1 MKVILKHDVKGLG
14 REGDV
19 KDVKDGYARNFL
31 LPTGKAVMA
40 DTGALKNW
48 ERHREERE
56 ERDRIEREGA
66 EATAAKLRE
75 LTLQVAVKSGEKGRL
90 FGAVTNREI
99 AALIASEGIEVDR
112 HAIHLRE
119 PIKTLGDHRVDIR
132 LTHGLD
138 VPVTVTVVPASA
150 SA

>member
-56 ERDRIEREGA
+56 ERDRLEREGA

-99 AALIASEGIEVDR
+99 AALIADEGIEIDR

-119 PIKTLGDHRVDIR
+119 PIKTLGDHRIDIR

-138 VPVTVTVVPASA
+138 VPVIVTVVSA

>member
-19 KDVKDGYARNFL
+19 KEVKDGYARNFL
-31 LPTGKAVMA
+31 FPTGKAVMA

-56 ERDRIEREGA
+56 ERDRTERAEA
-66 EATAAKLRE
+66 EATAEKLRE
-75 LTLQVAVKSGEKGRL
+75 LKIEIPVKAGEKNRL
-90 FGAVTNREI
+90 FGSVTNREI
-99 AALIASEGIEVDR
+99 AEVIGREGISIDR

-119 PIKTLGDHRVDIR
+119 PIKTVGDHRVDVR
-132 LTHGLD
+132 LTHGID
-138 VPVTVTVVPASA
+138 AQVTVTVVPA
-150 SA
+150 

>member
-19 KDVKDGYARNFL
+19 KEVKDGYARNFL

-56 ERDRIEREGA
+56 ERDRAERA
-66 EATAAKLRE
+66 DTEATAEKLRS
-75 LTLQVAVKSGEKGRL
+75 LTIQIPVKAGEKNRL
-90 FGAVTNREI
+90 FGSVTNREI
-99 AALIASEGIEVDR
+99 AEVIGREGISIDR

-119 PIKTLGDHRVDIR
+119 PIKTVGDHRVEVR
-132 LTHGLD
+132 LSHGID
-138 VPVTVTVVPASA
+138 AQVTVTVVPA
-150 SA
+150 

>member
-31 LPTGKAVMA
+31 LPTGAAIKA
-40 DTGALKNW
+40 DTGAMKNW

-56 ERDRIEREGA
+56 ERDRLEREHA
-66 EATAAKLRE
+66 EGTAEKLRE
-75 LTLQVAVKSGEKGRL
+75 LQLQVAVKSGEKGRL

-99 AALIASEGIEVDR
+99 AELIGREGIEIDR

-119 PIKTLGDHRVDIR
+119 PIKTLGDHKVDVR
-132 LTHGLD
+132 LSHGIE
-138 VPVTVTVVPASA
+138 VPVTVTVVSA

>member
-19 KDVKDGYARNFL
+19 KEVKDGYARNYL

-56 ERDRIEREGA
+56 ERDRAERAET
-66 EATAAKLRE
+66 EATAEKLRN
-75 LTLQVAVKSGEKGRL
+75 LTIEIPVKAGEKNRL
-90 FGAVTNREI
+90 FGSVTNREI
-99 AALIASEGIEVDR
+99 AEVIAREGISIDR

-119 PIKTLGDHRVDIR
+119 PIKTVGDHRVEVR
-132 LTHGLD
+132 LTHGID
-138 VPVTVTVVPASA
+138 AQVTVTVIPA
-150 SA
+150 

>member
-31 LPTGKAVMA
+31 LPSGKAVMA

-56 ERDRIEREGA
+56 ERDRAERA
-66 EATAAKLRE
+66 DWEATAEKLRE
-75 LTLQVAVKSGEKGRL
+75 MKLEIGVKAGEKNRL
-90 FGAVTNREI
+90 FGSVTNREI
-99 AALIASEGIEVDR
+99 AEMVAREGITIDR

-119 PIKTLGDHRVDIR
+119 PIKTVGDHRVDVR
-132 LTHGLD
+132 LGHGIEAQL
-138 VPVTVTVVPASA
+138 TVTVVPA
-150 SA
+150 

>member
-19 KDVKDGYARNFL
+19 KDVKDGYARNYL
-31 LPTGKAVMA
+31 LPTGAAVKA
-40 DTGALKNW
+40 DTGAMKNW

-56 ERDRIEREGA
+56 ERDRLEREGA
-66 EATAAKLRE
+66 EATATRLRE
-75 LTLQVAVKSGEKGRL
+75 LSLQAAVKSGDKGRL

-99 AALIASEGIEVDR
+99 AELMANEGIEIDR

-119 PIKTLGDHRVDIR
+119 PIKTLGDHKVDVR
-132 LTHGLD
+132 LGHGIE
-138 VPVTVTVVPASA
+138 VKVTVTVVSA
-150 SA
+150 NA